1 MKKTSNQYSKWF
13 ILKNFGIV
21 NLFKIIPERFFSI
34 NHLYVAKL
42 NLKKL
47 NPDLSYPK
55 PQGTLGLIQPEDFS
69 WIRTHLHDLNSQDK
83 RDLLSRIHF
92 YNNGFHGCYV
102 IKIDDEITCLQWLIE
117 PGENSVIDRH
127 YKRVFYRLH
136 DKEVIMDNVFT
147 FPQYRGRGYMTFI
160 SKSLL
165 KIAIE
170 KGYTT
175 AVTYIRKDKIST
187 LNEILSMG
195 FKLTRLL
202 REIKFLGFSLRNL

>member
-1 MKKTSNQYSKWF
+1 MDSCGTMLGQNKKTSNQYSRWF
-13 ILKNFGIV
+13 ILKHFGIV
-21 NLFKIIPERFFSI
+21 NLFKIIPERFFSV

-55 PQGTLGLIQPEDFS
+55 PRGTLGLIQPEDFS

-102 IKIDDEITCLQWLIE
+102 IKIDDEITCL
-117 PGENSVIDRH
+117 
-127 YKRVFYRLH
+127 
-136 DKEVIMDNVFT
+136 DNVFT

-160 SKSLL
+160 SKSVL
-165 KIAIE
+165 KIALE

-175 AVTYIRKDKIST
+175 AITYIRKDKIAT
-187 LNEILSMG
+187 INEILSMG
-195 FKLTRLL
+195 FKFTRLL
-202 REIKFLGFSLRNL
+202 REIKILGFALRNL